1 MKVSATGIIKTYTQR
16 VLDNIDYD
24 FEGGKLYVI
33 KGVSGCGKSTFLN
46 ILGGVDRCFEGTVCM
61 EDNGKTKDSMAGYVY
76 QYSMLI
82 SYLNVLE
89 NLLLVSNEEEKIKRL
104 CEYFDISDTIKKY
117 PNQISGGQRQ
127 RVAIVRA
134 LLQNP
139 ELLLCDEPT
148 ASLDGNNSKQTAKI
162 IASLKNTQ
170 RVIIVATHEDYFD
183 EYADEILMM
192 NYGTIENVIKNNAP
206 KIINKTVDISVNIES
221 SNKKQG
227 ISAITYNISR
237 ISMPKRLI
245 ASIPFIVMFLALM
258 LASSFQ
264 NNFKSKYME
273 GFKKSY
279 PINAFNIT
287 EHELNRFEHNEK
299 VQIYEYYTANQ
310 NNVFAYYLADYDYS
324 VFSIDGMIEY
334 GDFPHNDREI
344 LISHGASE
352 LFFGQNVDAAKCIGK
367 AVNFKG
373 RDFLISGVVY
383 SLDNVEANSKRNA
396 AFFEY
401 LYSDFYYNDIS
412 VNSIFIP
419 YNSIKN
425 IGERNNTNTF
435 RGYYENL
442 FDDENAVKLLRTA
455 IINKN
460 INIFDK
466 QISESASLVES
477 ISQILLIAFLI
488 CFAISCIFLN
498 SQIRIELYY
507 RRKEIGY
514 LQIFGLSKKK
524 VFWIIIMDFVIK
536 LILPFLIS
544 IFTYSAVAFTV
555 FIAVKQLF
563 LFNVQHVLTAF
574 IGVFVFYFFSVVFAL
589 KRFLRKNV
597 LDLIMN

>member
-1 MKVSATGIIKTYTQR
+1 MKVSATGIVKTYTQC
-16 VLDNIDYD
+16 VLDNINYD
-24 FEGGKLYVI
+24 FESGKLYVI

-46 ILGGVDRCFEGTVCM
+46 ILGGIDQYFEGTVCT
-61 EDNGKTKDSMAGYVY
+61 EDNGVTTQSKAGYVY

-82 SYLNVLE
+82 SYLTVLK
-89 NLLLVSNEEEKIKRL
+89 NLLLVCNEEEKIKRL

-139 ELLLCDEPT
+139 KLLLCDEPT
-148 ASLDGNNSKQTAKI
+148 ASLDGNNSKQTARI

-170 RVIIVATHEDYFD
+170 RVIVVATHENYFD

-192 NYGTIENVIKNNAP
+192 NYGTIENVIKNNVP
-206 KIINKTVDISVNIES
+206 KIVHNPVDISVNCEDA
-221 SNKKQG
+221 NKRYE
-227 ISAITYNISR
+227 ISALTYNTSR
-237 ISMPKRLI
+237 TGMPKRLI
-245 ASIPFIVMFLALM
+245 ASIPFIVMFLVLM

-264 NNFKSKYME
+264 NNFESKYME
-273 GFKKSY
+273 SFKKSY

-287 EHELNRFEHNEK
+287 EYELNRFEHNEK
-299 VQIYEYYTANQ
+299 VQIYEHYTANQ
-310 NNVFAYYLADYDYS
+310 NDIFAYYLADYEYS

-334 GDFPHNDREI
+334 GSYPQNDREI
-344 LISHGASE
+344 LVSQGALE
-352 LFFGQNVDAAKCIGK
+352 QFFGQNTDVASCIGK
-367 AVNFKG
+367 TVNFKG
-373 RDFLISGVVY
+373 RDFLISGVMY
-383 SLDNVEANSKRNA
+383 SLDNVEADSKRNA

-401 LYSDFYYNDIS
+401 LDSDFYYNDIS
-412 VNSIFIP
+412 INSIFIP

-425 IGERNNTNTF
+425 IGERSNTNTF

-442 FDDENAVKLLRTA
+442 FDDENAVKLLQNA
-455 IINKN
+455 LVNKN

-466 QISESASLVES
+466 QISESASLVDS

-488 CFAISCIFLN
+488 CFAISCVFLN
-498 SQIRIELYY
+498 SQIRIELFY
-507 RRKEIGY
+507 RRREIGY
-514 LQIFGLSKKK
+514 LQIFGLSKKR
-524 VFWIIIMDFVIK
+524 VFSMIVMDFVIK

-544 IFTYSAVAFTV
+544 ILAYSAVAFAV

-563 LFNVQHVLTAF
+563 LFNIQHVLTAF
-574 IGVFVFYFFSVVFAL
+574 ICVFVFYFFSVMFAL
-589 KRFLRKNV
+589 KKFLRKNV

>member
-1 MKVSATGIIKTYTQR
+1 
-16 VLDNIDYD
+16 
-24 FEGGKLYVI
+24 
-33 KGVSGCGKSTFLN
+33 
-46 ILGGVDRCFEGTVCM
+46 
-61 EDNGKTKDSMAGYVY
+61 
-76 QYSMLI
+76 
-82 SYLNVLE
+82 
-89 NLLLVSNEEEKIKRL
+89 
-104 CEYFDISDTIKKY
+104 
-117 PNQISGGQRQ
+117 
-127 RVAIVRA
+127 
-134 LLQNP
+134 
-139 ELLLCDEPT
+139 
-148 ASLDGNNSKQTAKI
+148 
-162 IASLKNTQ
+162 
-170 RVIIVATHEDYFD
+170 
-183 EYADEILMM
+183 
-192 NYGTIENVIKNNAP
+192 
-206 KIINKTVDISVNIES
+206 
-221 SNKKQG
+221 
-227 ISAITYNISR
+227 
-237 ISMPKRLI
+237 
-245 ASIPFIVMFLALM
+245 
-258 LASSFQ
+258 
-264 NNFKSKYME
+264 
-273 GFKKSY
+273 
-279 PINAFNIT
+279 
-287 EHELNRFEHNEK
+287 
-299 VQIYEYYTANQ
+299 
-310 NNVFAYYLADYDYS
+310 
-324 VFSIDGMIEY
+324 
-334 GDFPHNDREI
+334 
-344 LISHGASE
+344 
-352 LFFGQNVDAAKCIGK
+352 
-367 AVNFKG
+367 
-373 RDFLISGVVY
+373 LISGVVY